1 MEGFVIS
8 NSISELSKGEPVK
21 FGPHSQPVIQSL
33 CHGHAGPV
41 RFISSMEVSERRES
55 IDKRRMSAPAS
66 KKSILITGGDG

>member
-1 MEGFVIS
+1 MGYALKPVL
-8 NSISELSKGEPVK
+8 ELSKGEPVK
-21 FGPHSQPVIQSL
+21 FGPHNQPVMQSL

-66 KKSILITGGDG
+66 KKSILVTGGDG